1 MSRYHKLIN
10 PKNCV
15 FETKMAYNWGQAGL
29 LKYRTIHH
37 WCSWNA
43 VDQLIVLISH
53 GAYLVC
59 IQHHLMYLFVC
70 I

>member
-15 FETKMAYNWGQAGL
+15 LETKMAYNWGQAGL

-43 VDQLIVLISH
+43 VDQLIVMISH
-53 GAYLVC
+53 GAY
-59 IQHHLMYLFVC
+59 
-70 I
+70 

>member
-10 PKNCV
+10 PKKCV

-29 LKYRTIHH
+29 LKNRTIHH
-37 WCSWNA
+37 WCSWTA

-53 GAYLVC
+53 GAYSRGDLLRSVP
-59 IQHHLMYLFVC
+59 FRTV
-70 I
+70 